1 MKDTQE
7 KSIPTKDFL
16 ALNIAVLTISDTR
29 DLGNDLSGQILVD
42 LLSKAGHKLAKR
54 CLLKDENETIQ
65 SKLREWIDDPKIQVI
80 LSTGGT
86 GISPRDTTPEAFSA
100 VWEKE
105 IPGFGELFRI
115 LSYESI
121 GPATIQSRA
130 CAGIAKGTL
139 LFALPGSPSACQ
151 EAWEKII
158 EAQLDIASRPCNFI
172 EILRAWA

>member
-1 MKDTQE
+1 MSKKNTIE
-7 KSIPTKDFL
+7 KSFESRESLEDLENFL
-16 ALNIAVLTISDTR
+16 ALDIAVLTVSDTR
-29 DLGNDLSGQILVD
+29 TLSNDRSGQVLID
-42 LLSKAGHKLAKR
+42 LLTKAGHRLAKR
-54 CLLKDENETIQ
+54 SLLKDENKAIQ
-65 SKLREWIDDPKIQVI
+65 AKLKEWIEDPQIQVI

-86 GISPRDTTPEAFSA
+86 GISPRDSTPEAFA
-100 VWEKE
+100 VLWEKE

-151 EAWEKII
+151 EAWEKILK
-158 EAQLDIASRPCNFI
+158 AQLDSRSRP
-172 EILRAWA
+172 L